1 MIIDSIH
8 HQQSE
13 QLTRN
18 SALEKKAGTRQ
29 APAKESADP
38 VSGARSNKGG
48 NSISVYSRR
57 ETQNIEYG
65 SRGQFIDTRI

>member
-18 SALEKKAGTRQ
+18 SALEKNAKAQ
-29 APAKESADP
+29 APVKESA
-38 VSGARSNKGG
+38 GG
-48 NSISVYSRR
+48 DTNTTNSRAGNGISVYSRH
-57 ETQNIEYG
+57 ETLQIEHG
-65 SRGQFIDTRI
+65 ARGQFIDTRI